1 MTNKEKLEVI
11 YICECLNEYTRGVT
25 NHVHKKEHWIK
36 TTHYEQKV
44 KELDV
49 ACKAL
54 EALAKQSQKY
64 AMFESMRIA
73 QQALNQIKEN
83 EDDVQNFLENP

>member
-11 YICECLNEYTRGVT
+11 WVCIDCYTVGDNAEKMLHSDRCERRIISYIPL
-25 NHVHKKEHWIK
+25 
-36 TTHYEQKV
+36 THYDQKV

-73 QQALNQIKEN
+73 QQALNQINKPTITKE
-83 EDDVQNFLENP
+83 